1 MKVLVANLGSTS
13 FKYRLFDMSDESQL
27 ARGGIDRIGQS
38 ASACFVEIGGRREET
53 TLPVGDHAAAVRMCL
68 DQLTHPEYGCL
79 KSVSEV
85 AAIGFKAVFAGNLS
99 GVRIVDDAL
108 LTKMEDFSDIAPAH
122 NPMYAKAMRQ
132 LRSAF
137 PEIPLVAAL
146 ETAFHETIPP
156 ENRLYAIPYEWSEEY
171 EIKRWGFHGASHRFL
186 NTRIAQLVGESLR
199 DSHSDR
205 AVGAQSP
212 STALGANDV
221 NRANVSRGT
230 TDLRVVTCHLGGSNS
245 LCAARGGKSL
255 ANSLGMSPQTGLPHN
270 NRVGDFDPFALP
282 VILRKSGKSL
292 EKVLEELSSKGG
304 LLGVSGLSA
313 DVRDLEEAA
322 AKGHARAKLALDLFV
337 ASIRQYLG
345 AYLTILG
352 GADAIVFSGGIG
364 ENSSLIR
371 SGVCRNMSW
380 AGIDLDDAKNTNV
393 ARGSEAEVSAN
404 GSKTQIWVIPTNEEI
419 VVARQSVEAFQN
431 VKQ

>member
-27 ARGGIDRIGQS
+27 ARGGIDRIGQP
-38 ASACFVEIGGRREET
+38 ASACFVEIGGRREES
-53 TLPVGDHAAAVRMCL
+53 TLPVKDHAAAVGMCL
-68 DQLTHPEYGCL
+68 EQLTHPEYGCL
-79 KSVSEV
+79 KSVAEV

-99 GVRIVDDAL
+99 GVRIVTDEL
-108 LTKMEDFSDIAPAH
+108 LAKMEDFSDIAPAH

-146 ETAFHETIPP
+146 ETAFHDTIPP
-156 ENRLYAIPYEWSEEY
+156 ENRLYAIPYEWSQEY
-171 EIKRWGFHGASHRFL
+171 EIQRWGFHGASHRYL
-186 NTRIAQLVGESLR
+186 NTRVAQLVAESLR
-199 DSHSDR
+199 DSLPGR
-205 AVGAQSP
+205 GATGPQ
-212 STALGANDV
+212 
-221 NRANVSRGT
+221 
-230 TDLRVVTCHLGGSNS
+230 LRVITCHLGGSNS

-282 VILRKSGKSL
+282 ILLRKTGKSL
-292 EKVLEELSSKGG
+292 EVLLEELSSKGG
-304 LLGVSGLSA
+304 LLGVSGLSGDA
-313 DVRDLEEAA
+313 RDLEDAA
-322 AKGHARAKLALDLFV
+322 AKGHERAKLALDVFI

-345 AYLTILG
+345 GYLTILG

-371 SGVCRNMSW
+371 SGVCRNMNW
-380 AGIDLDDAKNTNV
+380 AGIELDEAKNGSV
-393 ARGSEAEVSAN
+393 ARGSEAKISTDN
-404 GSKTQIWVIPTNEEI
+404 SQTQIWVLPTNEEI
-419 VVARQSVEAFQN
+419 VVARQSVEA
-431 VKQ
+431 VRK